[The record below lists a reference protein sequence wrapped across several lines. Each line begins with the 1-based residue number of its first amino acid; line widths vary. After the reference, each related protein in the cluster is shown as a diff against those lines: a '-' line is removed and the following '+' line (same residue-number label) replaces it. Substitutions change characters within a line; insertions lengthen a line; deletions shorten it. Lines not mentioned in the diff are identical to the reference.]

1 MVGSFWKRAAS
12 PRSVFKCS
20 VHKPYLIPKIQNK
33 IKLYRISDSRETKY
47 GKHHR
52 SEVCLEPNDAQRDSL
67 HESDAEISELESE
80 ILALK
85 VEGKKL
91 LNIKWNV
98 SSLFFKNIE
107 DSTTLIPPNPNDPEK
122 TEPFWA
128 QAYH

>member
-1 MVGSFWKRAAS
+1 MCV
-12 PRSVFKCS
+12 
-20 VHKPYLIPKIQNK
+20 
-33 IKLYRISDSRETKY
+33 
-47 GKHHR
+47 
-52 SEVCLEPNDAQRDSL
+52 EPNDAERHSL

-98 SSLFFKNIE
+98 TSVFYKNID
-107 DSTTLIPPNPNDPEK
+107 DSTTLILPNPNDPEK
-122 TEPFWA
+122 GGPFWA